1 MAEPKYMKRKVKS
14 GAIELDPEDRA
25 IIVNYEVEATVLGD
39 LGEAM
44 QVERKSHQKKI
55 RLKTLNEHTNIQ
67 LLSEEI
73 VDKCK
78 MIHPSKLP
86 LVEKLLAQLQQ
97 RQLDKDNHAPSQ
109 KEIERKK
116 RKKERASSRGRGAE
130 EKKSEE
136 KEEESTASMED
147 LDNYME
153 KLYEESSAA
162 KIEATGAIL
171 DLTKTAGNL
180 ETLIGNEAL
189 MGNLSRTFGEEYRKG
204 GELISNIIRIFWSF
218 SNFVQMHE
226 ILANYKIGSL
236 TLKLVEYEIKRAKL
250 MEADADKLKA
260 QEKGDVEREDKEDK
274 DSRRKRDKKLAHAEK
289 SRKEKGKKQDKRLY
303 VCFSVLMNLAEDV
316 HNERKM
322 VKKELVAQLIG
333 MLDRLS
339 PELLILVV
347 TFLKKLSIFEQ
358 NKNTMADQGIV
369 QNLAKF
375 IPCSNEKL
383 MQVTLRLLFNL
394 SFDPEMRDLMVE
406 ASLIPKLV
414 ELLKRPPFRAITLR
428 LLYHLSVEDRCKN
441 FFFYTEAIP
450 ITMQLVINFP
460 QKKVAR
466 ELVALAIN
474 LSSNKRNA
482 ERMCRGE
489 GLGMLVQRVL
499 QTRDALLM
507 KVIRN
512 ISQWTLAQQTS
523 DATPGEYEQAGM
535 WSGWVAPLLELA
547 QNTEEHELLVE
558 VLGTLGNF
566 TPADLGPKTS
576 WSELVHTHSL
586 VPFIRKL
593 LVPGF
598 LQDDIVLEVVILIG
612 SIALDEELGPTLAS
626 SHLIAGLK
634 QLLREKCDD
643 DEMVL
648 QIMFTYYRLIAM
660 PEPMEEFL
668 YGTRAIDAVLDA
680 TSSHTNSEVVI
691 LLDMVLEQVM
701 DADRPE
707 DTREVDEA
715 EEQLGEIAVKVRQRR
730 FQAYN
735 ADWLEHVEQE
745 EAAEGESLAEE
756 KAYLE
761 AQQQHDDDMS
771 GSDEEDG
778 QWGSIG
784 GRRENIAMDMGML
797 EDNEWDDSGEQ

>member
-44 QVERKSHQKKI
+44 QVERKAHQKKI
-55 RLKTLNEHTNIQ
+55 RLKTLNEHTNIG
-67 LLSEEI
+67 LLAEEI

-86 LVEKLLAQLQQ
+86 LVEKLLAKLQQ
-97 RQLDKDNHAPSQ
+97 RQLDEEADAPSQ
-109 KEIERKK
+109 RELARRK
-116 RKKERASSRGRGAE
+116 RKE
-130 EKKSEE
+130 EKARSKEPKRKEAEE
-136 KEEESTASMED
+136 KEEDTASMDE
-147 LDNYME
+147 LDSYME

-171 DLTKTAGNL
+171 ELTKTAGNL

-204 GELISNIIRIFWSF
+204 GTLVSNIIRIFWSF

-236 TLKLVEYEIKRAKL
+236 TLKLVDYEIKRAKQ
-250 MEADADKLKA
+250 MSADADLKIA
-260 QEKGDVEREDKEDK
+260 QRKGDNEREEKEDK
-274 DSRRKRDKKLAHAEK
+274 DSRRKRDKKTASEDK
-289 SRKEKGKKQDKRLY
+289 SRKEKTKKQDKRLY

-322 VKKELVAQLIG
+322 IKKDLAGQLIS

-339 PELLILVV
+339 PELLILCV
-347 TFLKKLSIFEQ
+347 TFLKKLSIFEG
-358 NKNTMADQGIV
+358 NKNMMADQGIV
-369 QNLAKF
+369 EKLAKF

-383 MQVTLRLLFNL
+383 MQVTLRLMFNL
-394 SFDPEMRDLMVE
+394 SFDPELRDLMVE

-576 WSELVHTHSL
+576 WSELMHTHSL

-612 SIALDEELGPTLAS
+612 TIALDEELGPTLAS

-648 QIMFTYYRLIAM
+648 QVMFTYYRMIAM

-691 LLDMVLEQVM
+691 LLDMILEQVM

-707 DTREVDEA
+707 DNREAEEA
-715 EEQLGEIAVKVRQRR
+715 EEQLGEIAIKVRQRR

-761 AQQQHDDDMS
+761 AQRDRDDGDMSASEDDDERE
-771 GSDEEDG
+771 G
-778 QWGSIG
+778 WGSIG

-797 EDNEWDDSGEQ
+797 EDNEWDESGEQ